1 MNILHFAAY
10 LHCSPVAIAAVVATL
25 GGGWWTGCGGWWTG
39 CGGWWTGCDGWWTGC
54 RGWRTGCR
62 VLELS
67 SGQSTEYCPGPGDCK
82 YY

>member
-25 GGGWWTGCGGWWTG
+25 G
-39 CGGWWTGCDGWWTGC
+39 GGWWTGCDGWWTGC